1 MKPPGALERTLIRTG
16 ARVFSPGGRR
26 GSLLVLIFHRVLA
39 QPDALLSDEPDA
51 RAFAEQMDVVKAF
64 FNVIGLQEAVE
75 RLKSGSLPPRA
86 VCITFDD
93 GYANNVEVAA
103 PILAARGLTAT
114 FFISTGFMDGS
125 RMWNDT
131 IIEALRSAPA
141 ELDLTDLG
149 LGKLQLA
156 GLAQRRRVIDGILLQ
171 LKYRDPAERLK
182 LADAIA
188 QRAGFEQTKPLM
200 MSETQL
206 RKLASL
212 GMDIGAHCVTHPIL
226 ARLPSNV
233 AREEI
238 NQSRARLQDVLR
250 QPVRTFAYP
259 NGGPGTDYA
268 SEHVTMVREAGF
280 STAVTTAWGAGTRD
294 SDPYQIPRVG
304 PWDRTSLRY
313 GLRMLRGFTQRNA
326 TRV

>member
-1 MKPPGALERTLIRTG
+1 
-16 ARVFSPGGRR
+16 VFSPGGRS

-103 PILAARGLTAT
+103 PILAARGMTAT

-149 LGKLQLA
+149 LGTLQLA
-156 GLAQRRRVIDGILLQ
+156 DLAQRRRVIDSILLQ
-171 LKYRDPAERLK
+171 LKYRDSAERLK

-188 QRAGFEQTKPLM
+188 QRAGFKQAEPLM

-233 AREEI
+233 ARDEI
-238 NQSRARLQDVLR
+238 NQSRARLQEVLR

-268 SEHVTMVREAGF
+268 SEHVAMVREAGF